1 MGLDLH
7 VCRLPGQ
14 SACGLKVEEGHSLV
28 LACGVG
34 RQDAKIHR
42 SNVKC
47 GRAANCSFWGRE
59 VFMITRDN
67 AGKPRVV

>member
-34 RQDAKIHR
+34 RRDAKIHR
-42 SNVKC
+42 SNINSV
-47 GRAANCSFWGRE
+47 
-59 VFMITRDN
+59 
-67 AGKPRVV
+67 AGLQTVPFGAEKSL

>member
-7 VCRLPGQ
+7 MCRLPGQ

-34 RQDAKIHR
+34 RRDAKIHR
-42 SNVKC
+42 SNINS
-47 GRAANCSFWGRE
+47 R
-59 VFMITRDN
+59 VFRKTLFF
-67 AGKPRVV
+67 